1 MSSRVG
7 IGDLIELAEI
17 ALAEGADIDELIS
30 HIEAYSAAF
39 HPWYEEHKETF
50 EQGTES
56 SGPVVDRDDLE
67 RLLKLHTEVLGKAEL
82 LQQGTSNDLM
92 ALRGRRKGMMAYIDI
107 LPKRLSTRRT
117 RKG

>member
-1 MSSRVG
+1 MSSGVG
-7 IGDLIELAEI
+7 ISALIELAEK
-17 ALAEGADIDELIS
+17 ALVEGADIDELIS

-39 HPWYEEHKETF
+39 HPWYEEHKEAF
-50 EQGTES
+50 EQGVE
-56 SGPVVDRDDLE
+56 GEPVVDRDDLE
-67 RLLKLHTEVLGKAEL
+67 RLLKLHTEVLGRAES
-82 LQQGTSNDLM
+82 LQKGTSSDLM